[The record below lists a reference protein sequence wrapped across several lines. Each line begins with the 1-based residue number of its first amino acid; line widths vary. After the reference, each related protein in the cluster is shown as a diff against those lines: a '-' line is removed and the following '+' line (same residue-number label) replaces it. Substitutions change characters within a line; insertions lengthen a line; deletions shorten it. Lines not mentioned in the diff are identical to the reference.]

1 MQCDSITVRISHLGT
16 QTLLL
21 HGTIPWSVFLNL
33 KFNMSVFS
41 PVHKLRYPKSKKTAV
56 IKLTLKT
63 DFVDAGSSQ
72 RNTIRVST
80 VKNNIIIPSSRAV
93 DEDLFFSLNFL
104 GMAVVATW
112 TGERV
117 KNLYSSFSFGRAL
130 FKLESWRRMRKL
142 FWNRVIPFK
151 LYQVVEKYI

>member
-21 HGTIPWSVFLNL
+21 HGTIPWTVS
-33 KFNMSVFS
+33 
-41 PVHKLRYPKSKKTAV
+41 
-56 IKLTLKT
+56 LTLKLQLFFPSPQASISEKQEDCGDKINFKK

-104 GMAVVATW
+104 GMAAVATW

-130 FKLESWRRMRKL
+130 FKLES
-142 FWNRVIPFK
+142 
-151 LYQVVEKYI
+151 